1 MKLYRIVTGYGID
14 EYGYCN
20 HQEIAKYFL
29 DENAAKAFF
38 KTGEFTLKVTQITTT
53 FKDGTTSVGTT
64 GASWYESY
72 KKRAASNEKVEL
84 VEVVENNYRFEE
96 IETED

>member
-1 MKLYRIVTGYGID
+1 MKLYRIVIGCGID
-14 EYGYCN
+14 EYGYPTY
-20 HQEIAKYFL
+20 QEIARYFL

-38 KTGEFTLKVTQITTT
+38 KTGEFTLKETQITTT

-72 KKRAASNEKVEL
+72 KKRAAPNEKVEL
-84 VEVVENNYRFEE
+84 VETIQNRYRFEV